1 MVEVSVIMR
10 VADITAPSGGLS
22 AVRRCN
28 DAFGGV
34 WNLQRQAN
42 RYMEIPKERSQTNRV
57 AELVPAILNFR
68 TELLTA
74 SLGFRPESSTQAR
87 GCANNALVGV
97 IKFVLH
103 LFPNDPTSAL
113 PLNELLYGL
122 EDLDHGKVT
131 PLLEP
136 ARVPNNPGVSLSEDL
151 FRATVAAGMSVM
163 MTGRRMKRAEAARH
177 VARGLSKIGCKHAS
191 GKAITPMQI
200 GKWREKMMRERAA
213 ESRAVQRYQM
223 VLKELAGKDP
233 IQGASMLLDSLASV
247 SPSNFPK
254 KPPA

>member
-1 MVEVSVIMR
+1 
-10 VADITAPSGGLS
+10 
-22 AVRRCN
+22 
-28 DAFGGV
+28 
-34 WNLQRQAN
+34 
-42 RYMEIPKERSQTNRV
+42 MEISEQRPQASRV
-57 AELVPAILNFR
+57 AELVPAILNFKTDLR
-68 TELLTA
+68 MA
-74 SLGFRPESSTQAR
+74 SISFRPDPPTQAR
-87 GCANNALVGV
+87 GCAKNALVGV

-103 LFPNDPTSAL
+103 LFPNEPTLAM

-136 ARVPNNPGVSLSEDL
+136 VRVPNNPGVALSEDL
-151 FRATVAAGMSVM
+151 FRATVAAGMSVLM
-163 MTGRRMKRAEAARH
+163 AGRKMKKVEAARH
-177 VARGLSKIGCKHAS
+177 IARGLSKIGCKHAS
-191 GKAITPMQI
+191 GEPITPVQI

-223 VLKELAGKDP
+223 VLKELAGREPLD
-233 IQGASMLLDSLASV
+233 AVNLLLGSLADV